1 MMADIP
7 VTESPPT
14 CRVVRPGQRVHAKQ
28 QVQHAA
34 GISADTVGA
43 KGIHMQIATIPPL
56 ARAKAHKHEGH
67 ETAMYVLS
75 GKCGVWFGEELEQ
88 HLFAGAGEFFYTPA
102 NMPHLPYNPSEE
114 EACVA
119 VIARTDPHEEESV
132 VMLGDLDRLFPYPVG
147 AYKLPRTNTETS
159 GER

>member
-1 MMADIP
+1 MADIP

-14 CRVVRPGQRVHAKQ
+14 CRVVRPGQRVKAKQ
-28 QVQHAA
+28 QVRHAA

-67 ETAMYVLS
+67 ETAIYVLS
-75 GKCGVWFGEELEQ
+75 GKCGIWFGEELEQ

-119 VIARTDPHEEESV
+119 VVARTDPHEEESV
-132 VMLGDLDRLFPYPVG
+132 VMLEDLDTLFPGPVG
-147 AYKLPRTNTETS
+147 AYRRPRTSKETS